1 MTKILELSER
11 ECIIT
16 MINILRV
23 VIENEDNMQEWISNA
38 SRQMETKKNQKEML
52 KI

>member
-11 ECIIT
+11 ECIII
-16 MINILRV
+16 MINVLRV
-23 VIENEDNMQEWISNA
+23 VIENIDNMQEWISNA
-38 SRQMETKKNQKEML
+38 SREMETKKNQKEML

>member
-1 MTKILELSER
+1 
-11 ECIIT
+11 

-23 VIENEDNMQEWISNA
+23 VIENIDNMQEWISNA
-38 SRQMETKKNQKEML
+38 SREMETKKNQKEML